1 VTISRAAVGSF
12 VNWVGVM
19 ALPVHLFDHT
29 GMLAG
34 STGQLLRGVLLD
46 LFVFGTGDR
55 SAFTI
60 ALI

>member
-1 VTISRAAVGSF
+1 MTISRAVVGSL
-12 VNWVGVM
+12 VNWVGVI
-19 ALPVHLFDHT
+19 ALPVHRFDQT

-34 STGQLLRGVLLD
+34 STGQLLRGVLLG

-60 ALI
+60 ELI